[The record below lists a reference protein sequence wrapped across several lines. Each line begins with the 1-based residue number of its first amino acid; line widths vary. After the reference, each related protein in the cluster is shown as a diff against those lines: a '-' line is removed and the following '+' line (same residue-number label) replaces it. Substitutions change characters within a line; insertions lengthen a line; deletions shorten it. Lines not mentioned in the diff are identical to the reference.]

1 MIELK
6 KGKIR
11 AILFIIVLLLAAAVA
26 ASWLSSLD
34 ERPQFTVPA
43 LPTRQ
48 PAVSSAPAA
57 IPAPTPSS
65 VPAVTYAP
73 APAPVATPTPTA
85 TPMPVVIPANTPAPT
100 PVPTL
105 APTPA
110 PTPVPTSAPTPA
122 PVYGQPLAS
131 GSFASNTGV
140 GLNLNVNWSAR
151 TVSATQ
157 VELTVSVSI
166 SSYSLQ
172 LDALPGGIIVALDE
186 QSVRMD
192 QGAINIE
199 DTGYHMTPLGSQ
211 SFTVNL
217 AEGSSG
223 QYLLHVEWLFGGSY
237 SGQEMPE
244 IDCGGTISLSR

>member
-1 MIELK
+1 MR
-6 KGKIR
+6 KGRIR

-34 ERPQFTVPA
+34 ERPQFAVPA
-43 LPTRQ
+43 LPTQ
-48 PAVSSAPAA
+48 PPAVSSAPAA
-57 IPAPTPSS
+57 IPAPAPSS
-65 VPAVTYAP
+65 APAVTYAP
-73 APAPVATPTPTA
+73 APAPVTTPAPAATPR
-85 TPMPVVIPANTPAPT
+85 PVVIPANTPVPT
-100 PVPTL
+100 PVPTP

-122 PVYGQPLAS
+122 PVYGQPVAS

-151 TVSATQ
+151 TVSVAQ
-157 VELTVSVSI
+157 VEVTVSVSI

-186 QSVRMD
+186 QSARMD
-192 QGAINIE
+192 QGAVNIE
-199 DTGYHMTPLGSQ
+199 DNGYHTTPLGSH
-211 SFTVNL
+211 SFTLNL
-217 AEGSSG
+217 AEGGSG

-244 IDCGGTISLSR
+244 IDCGGIISLSR

>member
-1 MIELK
+1 MICLK

-11 AILFIIVLLLAAAVA
+11 AILLIIVLLLAAAVA

-34 ERPQFTVPA
+34 ERPQFSVPA

-65 VPAVTYAP
+65 APAVTYAP
-73 APAPVATPTPTA
+73 APAATPTPTA
-85 TPMPVVIPANTPAPT
+85 TPRPVVIPANTPAPT
-100 PVPTL
+100 PVPTPV
-105 APTPA
+105 PTPA

-122 PVYGQPLAS
+122 PVYGQPLSS

-157 VELTVSVSI
+157 VEVTVSVSV

-192 QGAINIE
+192 QAAVNIE
-199 DTGYHMTPLGSQ
+199 DGGYHTTPLGSQ
-211 SFTVNL
+211 SFTLNL
-217 AEGSSG
+217 AEGGSG

-244 IDCGGTISLSR
+244 IDCGGIISLSR